1 MNAAA
6 APARRA
12 WIALA
17 LLAVAGCGRGDAPA
31 ASGQESRAPAAPVTT
46 APPAVLRVPLGAAP
60 DSFDPRRA
68 LMAINGL
75 VQRQLLETLTEYDP
89 EDPSGARVQPLLAES
104 WTTSADGRE
113 WTFTLR
119 NDVRFHDPHDPPL
132 WPGRER
138 AVAADD
144 VVASWLRHTAARDDR
159 ENTWTVYAG
168 IFEGLDAVHAAA
180 LAAPSRAEADTLW
193 KTAARTGVAGVR
205 ALDARRLQVRLTQP
219 DGHFLQR
226 LASQA
231 FAVIPRELAV
241 EELRDPRDHPVGSAP
256 FALAAWN
263 AGQSAVLRRVPGW
276 RGQPAPGG
284 GIAPFLDEVR
294 FDLVRDTAT
303 RTLMW
308 EQGTLHRIS
317 LGPDGIERFTT
328 GGALKPEYARTGA
341 QLSELFVPDLTML
354 VFNVRDPVI
363 GARADD
369 AAADARRV
377 KLRAALACAFPRD
390 VWHRLLRGDA
400 LAVPAR
406 SFLPPQLAEAA
417 ACADF
422 PHLGPDLA
430 GAAAL
435 LAEAGHAGGAGLPE
449 LVLDLTGEDALSRS
463 VGEAFAANLR
473 GLGVTLRAQPNVW
486 NSLLERAQRGEFQM
500 TLQAWTLDWPD
511 AAFLFALFWSGNAGT
526 EINLSQFRDPGYD
539 AAWEELRGAADPAR
553 RTELCRELNAI
564 LAARVPALPI
574 DHRRGYLLIQPG
586 VSGASG
592 HPFDLLA
599 CKYVR
604 LAPAR

>member
-1 MNAAA
+1 MSAAA
-6 APARRA
+6 ARPRRA

-17 LLAVAGCGRGDAPA
+17 LLAASAGRGLAAAPRL
-31 ASGQESRAPAAPVTT
+31 QEPAAP
-46 APPAVLRVPLGAAP
+46 AAVLRVPLGAAP

-68 LMAINGL
+68 LLAINGL

-104 WTTSADGRE
+104 WTASDDGLT
-113 WTFTLR
+113 WIFTLR
-119 NDVRFHDPHDPPL
+119 ADARFHDPHEPPL

-138 AVAADD
+138 AVEAAD
-144 VVASWLRHTAARDDR
+144 VVASWVRHAAARDDR

-168 IFEGLDAVHAAA
+168 MFAGLDAVHAAA
-180 LAAPSRAEADTLW
+180 LAAPSRAAADEAW
-193 KTAARTGVAGVR
+193 QAAAREGVAGVR
-205 ALDARRLQVRLTQP
+205 ALDARRLAVRLTRP
-219 DGHFLQR
+219 DGHLLQR

-241 EELRDPRDHPVGSAP
+241 AELRDPRDHPVGSAP
-256 FALAAWN
+256 FMLATWEP
-263 AGQSAVLRRVPGW
+263 GQSAVLRRVPGW

-284 GIAPFLDEVR
+284 GSAPFLDEVR
-294 FDLVRDTAT
+294 FDLVREAAT

-308 EQGTLHRIS
+308 EQGTLHRIT
-317 LGPDGIERFTT
+317 LGPDEIRRFTT
-328 GGALKPEYARTGA
+328 DGALKPEYARTGA
-341 QLSELFVPDLTML
+341 QLAELFVPDLTLL

-369 AAADARRV
+369 AEADARRV

-417 ACADF
+417 SCADF
-422 PHLGPDLA
+422 PHLGPDLER
-430 GAAAL
+430 AAAL
-435 LAEAGHAGGAGLPE
+435 LAEAGHPGGAGLPE
-449 LVLDLTGEDALSRS
+449 LVLDLTGDDARSRS
-463 VGEAFAANLR
+463 VGEAYAANLR
-473 GLGVTLRAQPNVW
+473 SLGVTLRAEPNVW

-526 EINLSQFRDPGYD
+526 EVNLSQFRDPGYD
-539 AAWEELRGAADPAR
+539 AAWEELRGTADPAR

-574 DHRRGYLLIQPG
+574 DHRRGYLLIRPG
-586 VSGASG
+586 VTGASG